1 MKRNSK
7 AKASSHIQHFLD
19 CSMWPQCTVDESPY
33 RPAFRVRKQRK
44 KKETI
49 RWKTQ
54 LHSSFRNRE
63 KQNAGLRQPFPRSAT
78 LFFFFT
84 RLFDVRSLRLT
95 AQNYLSHQRRSV
107 SSILKV
113 LFFFFCVC
121 VIARKKKSTQ
131 VWKRR
136 NKKKKVGKTCS
147 KIMWSPPVKL
157 KKKKPRHAQKSRCVL
172 KWTKQRKKKKQLGA
186 WNRGE
191 MKSW

>member
-113 LFFFFCVC
+113 LFFFCVC

-157 KKKKPRHAQKSRCVL
+157 KKKKAKTCPE
-172 KWTKQRKKKKQLGA
+172 KQVRSEMNQTEKKKKAA
-186 WNRGE
+186 WRL
-191 MKSW
+191 K